1 MKDADPRLPTP
12 LVTADIVAGAITNR
26 VARVRRTR
34 AGVAAARAREVAAQR
49 QDADAIAAT
58 RRKPGRAGAPV
69 PAPELPALP
78 PPPRPSTR
86 RKPAAERRPIRTKGM
101 PPGWVV
107 LCVSAPGELITEL
120 DAAIARLNAGA
131 GGGRMSRSRLIRI
144 AVAHLDVD
152 RVIAELRR
160 LR

>member
-1 MKDADPRLPTP
+1 MKDAGAGLPTP
-12 LVTADIVAGAITNR
+12 LVTADIVAGAITGR

-34 AGVAAARAREVAAQR
+34 AGQDAARAREAAAER
-49 QDADAIAAT
+49 QAVDAIAAA
-58 RRKPGRAGAPV
+58 RRKPELSGGA
-69 PAPELPALP
+69 ASTL

-101 PPGWVV
+101 PPDWCAI
-107 LCVSAPGELITEL
+107 CVSAPRELITEL
-120 DAAIARLNAGA
+120 DAAIARLAAEGA
-131 GGGRMSRSRLIRI
+131 GHVSRSRLIRI

>member
-1 MKDADPRLPTP
+1 
-12 LVTADIVAGAITNR
+12 
-26 VARVRRTR
+26 
-34 AGVAAARAREVAAQR
+34 
-49 QDADAIAAT
+49 
-58 RRKPGRAGAPV
+58 
-69 PAPELPALP
+69 
-78 PPPRPSTR
+78 
-86 RKPAAERRPIRTKGM
+86 M

-120 DAAIARLNAGA
+120 DAAIARFDAAGV
-131 GGGRMSRSRLIRI
+131 GRVSRSRLIRI